1 MKVIIWLQSARRPL
15 LLRASNI
22 IEKTYG
28 SFDCVGMFDPN
39 NFTGVGGGAGGAG
52 GGGRGG
58 GGGGGGG
65 LEARR

>member
-1 MKVIIWLQSARRPL
+1 MKVIVWLQSARRPL

-39 NFTGVGGGAGGAG
+39 NFTM
-52 GGGRGG
+52 GRGV
-58 GGGGGGG
+58 
-65 LEARR
+65 EARR